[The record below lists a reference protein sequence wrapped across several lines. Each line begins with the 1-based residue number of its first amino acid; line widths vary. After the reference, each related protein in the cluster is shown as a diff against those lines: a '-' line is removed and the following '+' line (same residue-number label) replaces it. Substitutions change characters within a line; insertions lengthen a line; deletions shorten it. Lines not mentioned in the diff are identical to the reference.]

1 MGSGKRLDG
10 KVALVV
16 GAGQTPGDTL
26 GNGRAIALLFARE
39 GAKVMAVARHLE
51 RATETKRMIA
61 EEDGEAY
68 ALEADITSA
77 AHCKRMAELCVE
89 IYGGIDVLVNNV
101 GIGEID
107 GGPVTLAEETWDKT
121 LDVNLKGMYLTCKNV
136 LPYMQQRPRGG
147 SIVNVSS
154 AAAVCSAENLLA
166 YKVSKA
172 GVNALT
178 HCIAMRYASAGI
190 RVNAIMLGHMNTP
203 MAMENIPSAMGLSK
217 KDVVEMRNKAVPL
230 RGGMGDA
237 WDSAYAALFLASD
250 EAKFITSVILPV
262 DGGFSSRIG
271 GAART

>member
-1 MGSGKRLDG
+1 MNGGERKATRRKG
-10 KVALVV
+10 CA
-16 GAGQTPGDTL
+16 GGRAGQTPGDTL

-39 GAKVMAVARHLE
+39 GARVMAVARHLE

-61 EEDGEAY
+61 EEKGEAY
-68 ALEADITSA
+68 ALEADITRA
-77 AHCKRMAELCVE
+77 ADCKKMADLCVE
-89 IYGGIDVLVNNV
+89 VYGAIDVLVNNV

-107 GGPVTLAEETWDKT
+107 GGPVTLAEETWDRT
-121 LDVNLKGMYLTCKNV
+121 LDTNLKGMFLTCKYV
-136 LPYMQQRPRGG
+136 LPYMEQQPRGG

-154 AAAVCSAENLLA
+154 TAAVRSSGQMLA

-178 HCIAMRYASAGI
+178 HCIAMRYAAAGI

-203 MAMENIPSAMGLSK
+203 IAMENLSKARGISK
-217 KDVVEMRNKAVPL
+217 KDLAEMRNQAVPL

-250 EAKFITSVILPV
+250 EAKFIPSVVLPV
-262 DGGFSSRIG
+262 DGGYSSRIG
-271 GAART
+271 SA